1 MKYKAI
7 FFDADGVLIRNK
19 YLFTDQLKQDYGIE
33 IQKMLP
39 FFTGVFRE
47 CAIGKADLKEEL
59 GKVIDEW
66 GWKGSVDELLRY
78 WLSKGTE
85 IEEEVLK
92 YIKAVKAQGVRCYL
106 ATDQE
111 KYRGE
116 YLQRTFGNGNPFEQV
131 FFSAAIG
138 TSKKTEP
145 FWEAV
150 FAKVNEPR
158 EQTLFVDDDEDNIK
172 AVSSFGI
179 DTLLFRNLNDLK
191 KKLVEQYY
199 VR

>member
-1 MKYKAI
+1 MGSHAERSVERLV
-7 FFDADGVLIRNK
+7 VLRLW
-19 YLFTDQLKQDYGIE
+19 Y
-33 IQKMLP
+33 
-39 FFTGVFRE
+39 TGVFRE
-47 CAIGKADLKEEL
+47 CAIGKTYLKEEL

-131 FFSAAIG
+131 FFSVLSVLGARTPALIASQIPRRLG
-138 TSKKTEP
+138 HGRLLLLVSRRSPKPVFGLFCSIKK
-145 FWEAV
+145 
-150 FAKVNEPR
+150 R
-158 EQTLFVDDDEDNIK
+158 EESSLF
-172 AVSSFGI
+172 F
-179 DTLLFRNLNDLK
+179 K
-191 KKLVEQYY
+191 KSQGNT
-199 VR
+199 